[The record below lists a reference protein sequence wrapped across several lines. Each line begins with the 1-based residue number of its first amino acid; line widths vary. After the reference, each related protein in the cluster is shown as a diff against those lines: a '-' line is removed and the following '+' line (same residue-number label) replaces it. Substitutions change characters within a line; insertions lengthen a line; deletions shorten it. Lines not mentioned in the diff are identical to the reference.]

1 MAGISWLV
9 VLVAASAAVL
19 DSVECAK
26 YRITPSSTSVLQ
38 GQTVILQCAF
48 YDLTT
53 KDIVTWVGPPDL
65 ESVSM
70 RRIVNPKFPR
80 HHIIGDESKGIFNL
94 QISNVQL
101 KDGGRYRCG
110 AFGLDSKEATLTVI
124 VPTPRPPVIK
134 GAELPAKA
142 GQQVTLSCSSA
153 GGHPQPSLTWYNE
166 SRIFKHMEVIHH
178 EGVGRTVVDLVLPAL
193 TKWDNGV
200 NFTCTA
206 NQGYP
211 QLTQPKSSSATLSVH
226 YPPTVIVPQ
235 TSVHVREGNPANL
248 SCIVDSNPPA
258 TVTWRKLGHGLVI
271 KGKNGNRG
279 QTMSLPKASRY
290 DSGVYECT
298 ADNGVLP
305 HGMGTATLDV
315 QYAPWI
321 DPTMDDEI
329 TLMHDQEGF
338 KLRCLADGNPKPKI
352 RWRRKDTSLYWE
364 NPLRFHRVRYDVEGT
379 YQCVA
384 TSSGF
389 QEVTKDTFINI
400 VGRPQLLGEESV
412 SATAVAAGGTARF
425 ACDIMADPMPDRI
438 IWLWRDRDGIE
449 KELTVASGE
458 FIAISKKRDTDVM
471 SSSSS
476 LTIKD
481 VGYNNEGTY
490 ICRASNMFGSVQR
503 NFQLQLTESD
513 QLPAIIIATT
523 AGIVLVVTIVIIGIA
538 VAKKKG
544 LICITR
550 PAEPLGVSA
559 PRPMPPIPK
568 YGRKRGHG
576 TNDSGVEDLELQEVD
591 GTMKPRPPPR
601 VDKEWKAVG
610 LTYTGLVH
618 STSLPPYSTVERHRP
633 DGEDIGDPANYSE
646 ETVAQ
651 IPPPRDQRSQKKSSA
666 RRSIYR
672 GSELEDVVDV
682 DNEVL

>member
-1 MAGISWLV
+1 MFSIEV
-9 VLVAASAAVL
+9 RHPVH
-19 DSVECAK
+19 EIHK
-26 YRITPSSTSVLQ
+26 KN
-38 GQTVILQCAF
+38 
-48 YDLTT
+48 
-53 KDIVTWVGPPDL
+53 KD
-65 ESVSM
+65 
-70 RRIVNPKFPR
+70 
-80 HHIIGDESKGIFNL
+80 
-94 QISNVQL
+94 
-101 KDGGRYRCG
+101 
-110 AFGLDSKEATLTVI
+110 
-124 VPTPRPPVIK
+124 
-134 GAELPAKA
+134 
-142 GQQVTLSCSSA
+142 
-153 GGHPQPSLTWYNE
+153 
-166 SRIFKHMEVIHH
+166 
-178 EGVGRTVVDLVLPAL
+178 
-193 TKWDNGV
+193 
-200 NFTCTA
+200 
-206 NQGYP
+206 
-211 QLTQPKSSSATLSVH
+211 
-226 YPPTVIVPQ
+226 PPTVIVPQ
-235 TSVHVREGNPANL
+235 TSVHVREGSPANL
-248 SCIVDSNPPA
+248 SCMVDSNPPA
-258 TVTWRKLGHGLVI
+258 TVTWRKLGHGLVM
-271 KGKNGNRG
+271 KGKKGNRG

-338 KLRCLADGNPKPKI
+338 KLRCLADGNPKPHI

-384 TSSGF
+384 TSDGF

-458 FIAISKKRDTDVM
+458 FIAISKKRDTDTK

-481 VGYNNEGTY
+481 VSYNNEGTY

-513 QLPAIIIATT
+513 HLPAVIIATT
-523 AGIVLVVTIVIIGIA
+523 AGIVLVATIVVIGIA

-550 PAEPLGVSA
+550 PPEPLGVSA

-633 DGEDIGDPANYSE
+633 DGEDIGDPANYTE
-646 ETVAQ
+646 EQIVGQ
-651 IPPPRDQRSQKKSSA
+651 IPPPVDQRSQKRTSA

-672 GSELEDVVDV
+672 GSELEDVADV
-682 DNEVL
+682 DNEVP

>member
-1 MAGISWLV
+1 MI
-9 VLVAASAAVL
+9 
-19 DSVECAK
+19 DCAK

-53 KDIVTWVGPPDL
+53 KDIATWEGPPDL
-65 ESVSM
+65 QSVSM
-70 RRIVNPKFPR
+70 RRIVNPKYPR
-80 HHIIGDESKGIFNL
+80 HHIVGDESKGTFNL

-124 VPTPRPPVIK
+124 VPLPRPPVIK
-134 GAELPAKA
+134 GAELPTKA
-142 GQQVTLSCSSA
+142 GQQLTLSCSST
-153 GGHPQPSLTWYNE
+153 GGHPQPRLTWYNE

-178 EGVGRTVVDLVLPAL
+178 ESAGRTVVDLVLPGL
-193 TKWDNGV
+193 TRWDNGV

-206 NQGYP
+206 DQGYP
-211 QLTQPKSSSATLSVH
+211 QLTQPKASSAILSVH

-248 SCIVDSNPPA
+248 SCLVDSNPPA
-258 TVTWRKLGHGLVI
+258 MVTWRKLGHGLVI
-271 KGKNGNRG
+271 KGKNENRG

-338 KLRCLADGNPKPKI
+338 KLRCLADGNPKPHI
-352 RWRRKDTSLYWE
+352 RWRRKDTTLYWE

-384 TSSGF
+384 TSGGF

-425 ACDIMADPMPDRI
+425 ACDITADPMPDRV

-458 FIAISKKRDTDVM
+458 FITINKKRDMDVK

-481 VGYNNEGTY
+481 VAYKNEGTY

-513 QLPAIIIATT
+513 HVPAIIIATT
-523 AGIVLVVTIVIIGIA
+523 AGIVLVVTIVIIGIS

-544 LICITR
+544 LICVTR
-550 PAEPLGVSA
+550 PPEPLGVSS

-633 DGEDIGDPANYSE
+633 DGEDIGDPADYTE

-651 IPPPRDQRSQKKSSA
+651 IPPPLDHRSQKKPSA
-666 RRSIYR
+666 RRGVYR

-682 DNEVL
+682 DNEVP